1 MKSLNILFTAPGK
14 VELVEEE
21 VPQLEENWVLCRT
34 ERSLISIGTETR
46 CLEGKFEEG
55 SHWAAWVKYPFHPG
69 YDNTAVVLE
78 VGSAVKDLKP
88 GDRVASG
95 AQHKQYFVRDA
106 GNVQKIPEGVDM
118 ADATWIDIMRVSQ
131 NVVRKCQIQMGD
143 TVVVIGQGPIGQ
155 MVTQFARI
163 CGAMRVITVDPM
175 EARADLSW
183 KSGATHVLTCGA
195 DEAKEALL
203 EITGG
208 KLADIVFDTTG
219 YHKVLAWA
227 VDLTR
232 RYGKV
237 GLVGDTVNAS
247 QQVIGAGVVSK
258 SISIIG
264 AHGNMTVPFDND
276 FYPWTKNFTNEI
288 SMEYIAQKRIRCD
301 HLISHTVSPEQA
313 PEIYEALLTDR
324 SSYLG
329 VVFDWS
335 LLK

>member
-106 GNVQKIPEGVDM
+106 GNVQKIPDGVDM

-163 CGAMRVITVDPM
+163 CGAMRIITVDPM
-175 EARADLSW
+175 EARAEMSW

-219 YHKVLAWA
+219 YHKVLAQA

-301 HLISHTVSPEQA
+301 HLVSHTVSPEQA
-313 PEIYEALLTDR
+313 PEIYEALLKDR
-324 SSYLG
+324 SSYFG

>member
-1 MKSLNILFTAPGK
+1 MLSVHREYQLRNMKILKVCTVSKTVHAFCFIGNKKQAGAKNLSGLKSLTQSDIL
-14 VELVEEE
+14 
-21 VPQLEENWVLCRT
+21 N
-34 ERSLISIGTETR
+34 
-46 CLEGKFEEG
+46 
-55 SHWAAWVKYPFHPG
+55 
-69 YDNTAVVLE
+69 
-78 VGSAVKDLKP
+78 
-88 GDRVASG
+88 
-95 AQHKQYFVRDA
+95 
-106 GNVQKIPEGVDM
+106 
-118 ADATWIDIMRVSQ
+118 DI
-131 NVVRKCQIQMGD
+131 
-143 TVVVIGQGPIGQ
+143 
-155 MVTQFARI
+155 
-163 CGAMRVITVDPM
+163 
-175 EARADLSW
+175 
-183 KSGATHVLTCGA
+183 A

-232 RYGKV
+232 VYGKV
-237 GLVGDTVNAS
+237 GLVGDTVNPSLQA
-247 QQVIGAGVVSK
+247 IGAGVVSK
-258 SISIIG
+258 SISVIG
-264 AHGNMTVPFDND
+264 AHGAMTAPYDNP
-276 FYPWTKNFTNEI
+276 FYPWTKDFTNEI